1 MGPNGEIF
9 CVAATDGRTL
19 GHTCLTAG
27 FAGSSIDFVWRYP
40 LALALIPLQK

>member
-27 FAGSSIDFVWRYP
+27 FDGSSMDFVGRYP
-40 LALALIPLQK
+40 LASALIPLRK